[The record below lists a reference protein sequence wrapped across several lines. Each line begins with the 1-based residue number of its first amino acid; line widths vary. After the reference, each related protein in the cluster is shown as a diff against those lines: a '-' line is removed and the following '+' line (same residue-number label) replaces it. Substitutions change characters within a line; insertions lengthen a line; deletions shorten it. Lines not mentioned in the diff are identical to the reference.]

1 MKQGWKWKNKEQR
14 GKSSNFNN
22 IFSAN
27 AKKNDRDGEDS
38 RQGNDKVED
47 DQNLELIKQEQDMA
61 KLNFEYY
68 TKNKGTQVEL
78 FELPML
84 MSACGYRVTP

>member
-1 MKQGWKWKNKEQR
+1 MNH
-14 GKSSNFNN
+14 
-22 IFSAN
+22 IFSAST
-27 AKKNDRDGEDS
+27 KKNDRDGDDS
-38 RQGNDKVED
+38 RQGNEKVED

-68 TKNKGTQVEL
+68 TKNKGSQVEL